1 MDDPHQSPVDG
12 RSVLF
17 DLFTHLDELAR
28 RISEVEEALCG
39 LFTEPGT
46 LNGHDAITKFQAL
59 DFVRQA
65 LEDCAVLV
73 HHMALE
79 PGAHNSQYFGNG
91 KMLLAKLKLE
101 ATQSLLTPKLASGKK
116 RSPAQDGGIDLF

>member
-1 MDDPHQSPVDG
+1 MTRARALWTNG
-12 RSVLF
+12 LF
-17 DLFTHLDELAR
+17 FFSLSTHLDGLAR
-28 RISEVEEALCG
+28 RISEVEEASCG
-39 LFTEPGT
+39 ILTDPSA

-79 PGAHNSQYFGNG
+79 QGADNSQYLGNSQ
-91 KMLLAKLKLE
+91 MLRAKLKLE

-116 RSPAQDGGIDLF
+116 RSLAQDGGIDLF